1 MKILTNEEMEKVNG
15 GANSL
20 LIVSVVAGL
29 ITLVTGIL
37 DGYSNPKKCN
47 N

>member
-1 MKILTNEEMEKVNG
+1 MKTLTNEEMKKIDG
-15 GANSL
+15 GASSL

-37 DGYSNPKKCN
+37 DGYSKPKKCN